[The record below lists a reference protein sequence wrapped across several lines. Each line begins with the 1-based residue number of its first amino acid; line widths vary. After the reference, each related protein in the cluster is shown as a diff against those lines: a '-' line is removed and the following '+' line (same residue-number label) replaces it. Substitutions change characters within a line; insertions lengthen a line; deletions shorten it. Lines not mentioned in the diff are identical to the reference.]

1 MRHWD
6 EDAGTDSGHATWG
19 SKRITNLR
27 QAGTEDARTDG
38 GRARGRRPEYRIG
51 MRMQGPTAVM
61 QRGARNESPMHSTTS
76 GDGGC
81 RDRWRP
87 SIGTTNQPITTII
100 MNEARGENDSDQNW
114 EQKTCSS
121 TKHLQRKI
129 QRNNY
134 RKYHHTHR
142 TNQVAEESMHSQ
154 LRQTMAAL
162 SSVVSSN
169 YAGRAE

>member
-1 MRHWD
+1 MR
-6 EDAGTDSGHATWG
+6 G
-19 SKRITNLR
+19 
-27 QAGTEDARTDG
+27 
-38 GRARGRRPEYRIG
+38 EYGIG

-61 QRGARNESPMHSTTS
+61 QQGARNESPMHSTTS
-76 GDGGC
+76 RGGGC

-169 YAGRAE
+169 YAGRAELYTTKRIFYGEVVSPLAMDTVWGPSKAGKVTPDLSPGMSSQ